1 MRRTIFVMLAACGA
15 LALLA
20 PGAFAQAP
28 SPGSPAAP
36 SETAPS
42 NGGLGQGVEK
52 VLPAPDPGPQGASP
66 APGAP
71 QPAQPHD
78 NGCPY
83 RDRKLEL
90 IV

>member
-1 MRRTIFVMLAACGA
+1 MRRTIFVMLAAFGA
-15 LALLA
+15 LALLVPEA
-20 PGAFAQAP
+20 IAQAP

-52 VLPAPDPGPQGASP
+52 MLPAPEPGPQGASP
-66 APGAP
+66 APGEP
-71 QPAQPHD
+71 QPAAPQG